1 MTDRQRDSELAVV
14 EGLWWTLDDQQL
26 IKDVVMKG
34 KYISN
39 SIKFIANRNET
50 SIETAKELFFV
61 EVKQF
66 VNNLIRN
73 KQLHR
78 ASHVLKNVQ
87 LNEFYYLYDFYQV
100 CKSSYLDATLFAI
113 IVVFVIRKR
122 KMRKSK
128 VSSLTA

>member
-87 LNEFYYLYDFYQV
+87 LYEFYYLYDFYQV